1 MDLSLDV
8 SQSNDDGKQKA
19 KANSIPTLDAQILEP
34 LLQGLSNS
42 YTDISFRSAY
52 ALALLH
58 DDRAF
63 GALMRLM
70 HDNDDNTRIGIAKA
84 FGELGQ
90 KDGLTVLPMLLDDK
104 NATVRHVAM
113 QAYGKLSQQHGV
125 SLLDWASIGFD
136 SREQDI
142 HQQALSYY

>member
-1 MDLSLDV
+1 M
-8 SQSNDDGKQKA
+8 
-19 KANSIPTLDAQILEP
+19 
-34 LLQGLSNS
+34 QGLSNS

-142 HQQALSYY
+142 HQQALSILLTALQNTTTVIHKRMIHNQRLISWFKP

>member
-1 MDLSLDV
+1 M
-8 SQSNDDGKQKA
+8 
-19 KANSIPTLDAQILEP
+19 
-34 LLQGLSNS
+34 QGLSNS

-70 HDNDDNTRIGIAKA
+70 HDRDDNTRIGIAKA

-90 KDGLTVLPMLLDDK
+90 MDGLTIT
-104 NATVRHVAM
+104 NAA
-113 QAYGKLSQQHGV
+113 
-125 SLLDWASIGFD
+125 
-136 SREQDI
+136 
-142 HQQALSYY
+142 